1 MIAVLQFVIA
11 QIMFF
16 IQSEP
21 NVDDAI
27 LLAIEI
33 RRFRHDIIL
42 IIELLILRMVAFIS
56 HGAKISILGTVC
68 HPLFELLD
76 KGSF

>member
-11 QIMFF
+11 QIIFF

-42 IIELLILRMVAFIS
+42 II
-56 HGAKISILGTVC
+56 
-68 HPLFELLD
+68 
-76 KGSF
+76 